1 MILIAHRINSSKEL
15 SKIPLNCGVELDLRD
30 FAGNLVLQHNP
41 FLKGEKFGEFLKKYK
56 HNFIILNIKS
66 ERIEFRVLKLL
77 KKYKIK
83 RYFFLDSSFP
93 MIRELI
99 KKGEKN
105 IAIRVSD
112 EEDLKTAIN
121 LKNKIKWIWFETQ
134 FSYKKS
140 LFKLKK
146 LKRNYFK
153 ICIVSPDLH
162 KKKIRFNK
170 KEIAILKK
178 NKLADAVC
186 LKLRNFKLWS

>member
-66 ERIEFRVLKLL
+66 EQIEFRVLKLL
-77 KKYKIK
+77 RKYKIK

-140 LFKLKK
+140 FFKLKK

-162 KKKIRFNK
+162 KKRIRFNK

-178 NKLADAVC
+178 NKLVDAVC

>member
-1 MILIAHRINSSKEL
+1 
-15 SKIPLNCGVELDLRD
+15 
-30 FAGNLVLQHNP
+30 
-41 FLKGEKFGEFLKKYK
+41 
-56 HNFIILNIKS
+56 
-66 ERIEFRVLKLL
+66 
-77 KKYKIK
+77 
-83 RYFFLDSSFP
+83 

-146 LKRNYFK
+146 LKKHNFK

-178 NKLADAVC
+178 NKLVDAVC